1 MDGRA
6 EARTPR
12 AHPKGA
18 RTSDGFLGAPALPP
32 VRKRGG
38 KGLSDKFFNP
48 PRIAYS
54 EMFPNSSA
62 NERGASETCRPA
74 PFFCAPPPYHQT
86 QGAKCVRSSTRGEP
100 ANGFIC
106 RDLYVAVFLIRDEPR
121 GGAGERFAAGSGIIR
136 TSRPAWTERG
146 PNRICRFG
154 RQPPPER
161 ASEIIFAKTKSSFR
175 KNEMRKKITHV
186 FPVMIKESTSRK
198 SILFYRMEC

>member
-38 KGLSDKFFNP
+38 KGLSDKFFSILRESRIRKCS
-48 PRIAYS
+48 RIAVRMK
-54 EMFPNSSA
+54 EGRLKLVGQP
-62 NERGASETCRPA
+62 

-154 RQPPPER
+154 RQPPLKEPLKLY
-161 ASEIIFAKTKSSFR
+161 SQKPKVHFGKTRCVKKSH
-175 KNEMRKKITHV
+175 TC
-186 FPVMIKESTSRK
+186 SR
-198 SILFYRMEC
+198 

>member
-121 GGAGERFAAGSGIIR
+121 GGQAND
-136 TSRPAWTERG
+136 SRPVRGLFAHRAPLGRREARTEYAASVDS
-146 PNRICRFG
+146 PPLKEPLKLYSQKPKVHFG
-154 RQPPPER
+154 
-161 ASEIIFAKTKSSFR
+161 KTRCVKKSH
-175 KNEMRKKITHV
+175 TC
-186 FPVMIKESTSRK
+186 SR
-198 SILFYRMEC
+198 